1 VCLDTCHAFA
11 AGHELAAPGGL
22 RRTLDLLVRTVGRGR
37 LRLVHVND
45 SKDPCGSG
53 RDRHEIVGKGH
64 IGAEAFVELFRHPAT
79 RGVPMLLETPGTAA
93 EHRAE
98 LAALKAMRGR

>member
-1 VCLDTCHAFA
+1 VPRYLPRIRGRARARRSRWAASHA
-11 AGHELAAPGGL
+11 
-22 RRTLDLLVRTVGRGR
+22 RLLVRTVGRGR

-53 RDRHEIVGKGH
+53 RDRHEIVGRGH